1 VWKTRNWKTAIRHNA
16 CGISYPYDKMCY
28 FAALISLRR
37 RRTYTSL
44 ETWKSTICSIFERT
58 FLLKNLPITHV
69 RQATI
74 FAGQTV
80 KFYRSV
86 TSDRH
91 LFRGLGMGKCQ
102 WRKLRDVL
110 GAGYDL
116 GCQYV
121 TTLTF
126 CCWKSWFFKHF
137 CLKSNAIY
145 RVSKKTLWKFNRLS
159 CIINVAKQL
168 NFYIRRTVL

>member
-1 VWKTRNWKTAIRHNA
+1 MLAV
-16 CGISYPYDKMCY
+16 SYPYDKMCH
-28 FAALISLRR
+28 FAALITLRR

-86 TSDRH
+86 TDDRH
-91 LFRGLGMGKCQ
+91 LFRGLESTDCRGVFEMEILRVNFVHFFSLVYTGKVS
-102 WRKLRDVL
+102 VL
-110 GAGYDL
+110 TAS
-116 GCQYV
+116 Q
-121 TTLTF
+121 F
-126 CCWKSWFFKHF
+126 RSFKHF
-137 CLKSNAIY
+137 LQIFQNLRITHA
-145 RVSKKTLWKFNRLS
+145 KFPL
-159 CIINVAKQL
+159 
-168 NFYIRRTVL
+168 